1 MSELLEFSVTQEV
14 RDRCLCLHLQ
24 RAGRVVARMFDEA
37 LRPLDLT
44 NGQFSILNAINRPK
58 PPRLAELARFLGMDH
73 STMTAAVKPL
83 ERRGLMMV
91 KVDTEDRRSRLASLT
106 AAGHELLVKAVPI
119 WRATHDRLDELAGE
133 NISLGALNKVSGLIA

>member
-1 MSELLEFSVTQEV
+1 MSELLALSVTHEV

-44 NGQFSILNAINRPK
+44 NGQFSILNALNRPK
-58 PPRLAELARFLGMDH
+58 PPHLSELARFLGMDH

-83 ERRGLMMV
+83 ERRGLMNV
-91 KVDTEDRRSRLASLT
+91 TADAADRRSKLAALT
-106 AAGHELLVKAVPI
+106 GAGHELLIQAVPI
-119 WRATHDRLDELAGE
+119 WRATHDRVDAMAGG
-133 NISLGALNKVSGLIA
+133 NIPLGGLRKVSGLTA